1 MPRVLS
7 SGGDDAEVPSG
18 AVSRPALSAGAEA
31 VPAPGPEAPAAGMPE
46 GPQCVSGDDHDEH
59 NAAGERRGRVHRG
72 AVIRGWLLDLV
83 LGVVLGFVILA
94 IAAGVHP

>member
-1 MPRVLS
+1 M
-7 SGGDDAEVPSG
+7 
-18 AVSRPALSAGAEA
+18 SA
-31 VPAPGPEAPAAGMPE
+31 
-46 GPQCVSGDDHDEH
+46 DDHDDDH

-94 IAAGVHP
+94 IAAGLHP